1 MKMTF
6 YGHFAAGED
15 EEAIKPLLRHNQAF
29 GVSCIL
35 DYSVEEDISQEE
47 TEEKETDSCA
57 VATERD
63 GSGTGK
69 RGKQFRVH
77 QGFEDQR
84 DGTVRAHTY
93 FYANEAKCDGHME
106 TFLRTI
112 EASGSATEDSFCA
125 IKFTALGRPQF
136 LMQLSEVLT
145 KWRQFFYQIA
155 AQQGQAGLPATE
167 TKLEVA
173 MLQKSLENMGIA
185 VNTDFQSWFTEEM
198 QGLSGTVDL
207 LNWNSLIDNRTK
219 FSKLLLV
226 PNMQTGQL
234 EPLLAHFTEEEDL
247 QLKRILHR
255 TEVLAKRARE
265 VGVRLM
271 MDAEQTYFQP
281 AISHLTVELQRK
293 FNTEKPL
300 IFGTH
305 QCYLKDAYDNVSLD
319 VELAR
324 REGWCFGTK
333 LVRGAYMTQERDR
346 AAALGYED
354 PINPTYEA
362 TSTMYHRCLSY
373 VLEEIKHHNQANV
386 MVASHNEDTVKFAIQ
401 RMREMGLHPSEK
413 KVSFGQLLSM
423 CDHISF
429 PLGQAGFPVYKYVPF
444 GPVKEVLPYLSR
456 RALENRGI
464 MKGVQRERKLMRT
477 ELKRRLFSGNFFYRP
492 KAC

>member
-1 MKMTF
+1 MGTLQPVRMRRPSSLCSATTRPL
-6 YGHFAAGED
+6 GSAASWIIAWRRTSARRRPRKRRQTPVRWPQREM
-15 EEAIKPLLRHNQAF
+15 A
-29 GVSCIL
+29 
-35 DYSVEEDISQEE
+35 VEPARE
-47 TEEKETDSCA
+47 
-57 VATERD
+57 
-63 GSGTGK
+63 GSSSGSI
-69 RGKQFRVH
+69 
-77 QGFEDQR
+77 
-84 DGTVRAHTY
+84 RA
-93 FYANEAKCDGHME
+93 
-106 TFLRTI
+106 LRTRGMAPS
-112 EASGSATEDSFCA
+112 EPTPTSMPT
-125 IKFTALGRPQF
+125 RPSVTVTWRPSCGLLKL